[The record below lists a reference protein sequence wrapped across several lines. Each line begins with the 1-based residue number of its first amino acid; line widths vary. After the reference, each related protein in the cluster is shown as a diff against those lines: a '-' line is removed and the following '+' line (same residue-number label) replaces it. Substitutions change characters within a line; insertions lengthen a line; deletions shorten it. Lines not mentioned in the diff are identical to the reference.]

1 MYHFKPE
8 DIPEQHRYKFM
19 IGTVVPRPIALIST
33 QSTDGVLNIAPFSY
47 FNIVT
52 HRPMILS
59 VSIARKA
66 GVMKDTARNIV
77 ETGVANVQVVDMDAV
92 QDANATAAPL
102 DKHESELTLTN
113 FSLSTLE
120 TSDVPGLKES
130 KVIYETALYQH
141 ITIEHDATVTTDMF
155 LLKVNAIHIDEG
167 IYDVENGYVDVAA
180 LNPVARLAGDDY
192 MEMGKTFTIQ
202 RPR

>member
-1 MYHFKPE
+1 
-8 DIPEQHRYKFM
+8 M